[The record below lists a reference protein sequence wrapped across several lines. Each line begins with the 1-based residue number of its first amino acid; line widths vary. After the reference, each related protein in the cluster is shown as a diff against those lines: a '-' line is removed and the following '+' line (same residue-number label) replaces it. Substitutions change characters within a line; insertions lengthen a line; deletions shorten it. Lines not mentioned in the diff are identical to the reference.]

1 MRCLPGQE
9 GGTKLQAKRLVQL
22 QFRSSS
28 RPLALSPTPHLP
40 VSLGE
45 EFNAGTAMWQV
56 VGGWLVGW
64 LAVVARCTLHVA
76 LTRMI
81 AIVDWKY
88 TVDSNARN
96 PLAVIIPSVLVALI
110 VLCRWTCAVGSSTS
124 RTNVCSIGNKQS
136 VCTCKSVQ

>member
-1 MRCLPGQE
+1 M
-9 GGTKLQAKRLVQL
+9 
-22 QFRSSS
+22 
-28 RPLALSPTPHLP
+28 
-40 VSLGE
+40 
-45 EFNAGTAMWQV
+45 AGCW
-56 VGGWLVGW
+56 WLVGW
-64 LAVVARCTLHVA
+64 LVGCRCTLHVA

-124 RTNVCSIGNKQS
+124 RTNVWRNATKNQSAHVKCAIRSDLWLCSLS
-136 VCTCKSVQ
+136 LCVFVV